1 MILKNADFILTIGH
15 YYQHLLTPDI
25 KYVVA
30 VNLSATLMIKIL
42 RSRNPSKRLTVTI
55 YNLSSSSKE
64 LQTNYDNMI
73 LIFWM
78 NLT

>member
-25 KYVVA
+25 KYVVS

-42 RSRNPSKRLTVTI
+42 WSRNPSKRL
-55 YNLSSSSKE
+55 SRHH
-64 LQTNYDNMI
+64 LQFIIVVEGIANK
-73 LIFWM
+73 L
-78 NLT
+78 